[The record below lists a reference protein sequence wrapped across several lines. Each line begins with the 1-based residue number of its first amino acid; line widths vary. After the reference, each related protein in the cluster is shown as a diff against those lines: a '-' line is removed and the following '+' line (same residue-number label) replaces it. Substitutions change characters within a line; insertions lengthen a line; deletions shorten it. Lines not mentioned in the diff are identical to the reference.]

1 MERWRAL
8 PLEEHIRYENL
19 AKEMDNKRKRGA
31 GRIGGAP
38 VTGIESFMNKSESS
52 KPEAKKIQKKPY
64 RREVDL
70 DICLEKLKQNV
81 IPVCKQVG

>member
-8 PLEEHIRYENL
+8 PLEEHIKYENL
-19 AKEMDNKRKRGA
+19 AKEMDNKRKRGS

-38 VTGIESFMNKSESS
+38 AIGIESFMNKSESS
-52 KPEAKKIQKKPY
+52 KPDAKKIQKKPY

-81 IPVCKQVG
+81 IPICKQVG

>member
-1 MERWRAL
+1 VERWRAL
-8 PLEEHIRYENL
+8 PLEEHIKYENL
-19 AKEMDNKRKRGA
+19 AKEMDNKRKRGT
-31 GRIGGAP
+31 GRIGGVP
-38 VTGIESFMNKSESS
+38 VTGIESFMSKSASS
-52 KPEAKKIQKKPY
+52 KPEAKKTEKKPY

>member
-1 MERWRAL
+1 
-8 PLEEHIRYENL
+8 
-19 AKEMDNKRKRGA
+19 MDNKRKRGT
-31 GRIGGAP
+31 GRIGGVP
-38 VTGIESFMNKSESS
+38 VTGIESFMNKSASS

-81 IPVCKQVG
+81 IPVCKQVGWVSKRERKWLFLVGWLV

>member
-1 MERWRAL
+1 VERWRAL
-8 PLEEHIRYENL
+8 PLEERIKYENL
-19 AKEMDNKRKRGA
+19 AKEMDNKRKRGT
-31 GRIGGAP
+31 GRIGGVP
-38 VTGIESFMNKSESS
+38 VNGIENFMNKSASS

-70 DICLEKLKQNV
+70 DICLEKLKQNA

>member
-8 PLEEHIRYENL
+8 PLEEHIKYENL
-19 AKEMDNKRKRGA
+19 AKEMDNKRKRGT
-31 GRIGGAP
+31 GRIGGVP
-38 VTGIESFMNKSESS
+38 VTGIESFMNKSASS

-70 DICLEKLKQNV
+70 DVCLEKLKQTV